1 MQDYLRSGISDNG
14 LPLSPELR
22 DDLNIRLNV
31 LMGAGSIC
39 IPGIVIGANSRIAAG
54 IVVTTNVNANTTLLL
69 RQNII
74 KM

>member
-1 MQDYLRSGISDNG
+1 MSFPFLREYFWIG
-14 LPLSPELR
+14 E
-22 DDLNIRLNV
+22 NV

-39 IPGIVIGANSRIAAG
+39 IPGVEIGANSRIAAG
-54 IVVTTNVNANTTLLL
+54 IVVTTNVNANITMLL